1 MISLQI
7 FLPQGS
13 GNSQSHEGRIED
25 VSSSGMRVS
34 IGGMSPDQY
43 RELSALGRPVRVNLR
58 LAAGGN
64 HMNLA
69 GSIAWFSDSKAEIPG
84 ESGRCDI
91 GICFDKEGEIGLPGF
106 SAFVQSAQSS
116 IVESNFKN
124 N

>member
-7 FLPQGS
+7 FLSQGS
-13 GNSQSHEGRIED
+13 GDSQSHEGRIED
-25 VSSSGMRVS
+25 VSSCGMRVS

-58 LAAGGN
+58 LANGGN

-69 GSIAWFSDSKAEIPG
+69 GSIAWFSDSEAGIPG
-84 ESGRCDI
+84 EPGRCNI
-91 GICFDKEGEIGLPGF
+91 GICFDKDGEIGLPDF
-106 SAFVQSAQSS
+106 SAFVHRAQSS
-116 IVESNFKN
+116 LIESNFKN